1 MYIRIY
7 ISIFIY
13 HIYIHS
19 EPTISSDN
27 GKTRNHFG
35 EAYMDI
41 PDEIVVKKIAN
52 EEEEEK
58 EKEKE
63 GTNLVGNRHSGCRID
78 ETQRYFLF

>member
-1 MYIRIY
+1 
-7 ISIFIY
+7 
-13 HIYIHS
+13 
-19 EPTISSDN
+19 
-27 GKTRNHFG
+27 
-35 EAYMDI
+35 MDI
-41 PDEIVVKKIAN
+41 PHEIVVKKIAN